1 MGELLLQPPEDVTF
15 PCLCH
20 QLPPAS
26 PVGQFRRRAG
36 AVRNEMFHCIRK
48 EGRENK
54 NAIRTVELRR
64 KLWLE
69 FVNHLHLRVTPFYL
83 PVWSYTAV
91 GVALS
96 IAVVSYEM
104 F

>member
-1 MGELLLQPPEDVTF
+1 M
-15 PCLCH
+15 
-20 QLPPAS
+20 
-26 PVGQFRRRAG
+26 
-36 AVRNEMFHCIRK
+36 
-48 EGRENK
+48 
-54 NAIRTVELRR
+54 ELRR

-96 IAVVSYEM
+96 VAVVSYEM
-104 F
+104 S